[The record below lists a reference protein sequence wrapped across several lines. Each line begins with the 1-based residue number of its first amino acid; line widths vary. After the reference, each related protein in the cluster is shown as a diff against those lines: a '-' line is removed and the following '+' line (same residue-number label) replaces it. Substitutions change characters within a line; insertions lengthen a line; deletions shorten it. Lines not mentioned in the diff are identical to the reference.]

1 MQRQEQNSRC
11 HCDKARK
18 TLHLECPAQH
28 CHSNTVHTIVSP
40 RAGEQ
45 ALTRCTAS
53 HYSKHS
59 EHAQHEP
66 EPPCRARL
74 LAATVAVEPSG
85 TDAGCAHHTARGALI
100 PHRAGARA
108 LLGGQSTGST
118 EPTRGTIE
126 LQGNSTHTHTHTVA
140 RNNVNRQPPTDNR
153 RHTSN
158 NNGSNSAPGDPAG
171 SRCQVH
177 TPPARCVGGVQR
189 PRDQQR
195 A

>member
-11 HCDKARK
+11 HCDRARK

-45 ALTRCTAS
+45 ALTRCAAS
-53 HYSKHS
+53 HYSKYS

-85 TDAGCAHHTARGALI
+85 TDAGCAHRTARGALI
-100 PHRAGARA
+100 THRAGARA
-108 LLGGQSTGST
+108 FLGGQSTGST
-118 EPTRGTIE
+118 EPTRGTRE
-126 LQGNSTHTHTHTVA
+126 LQGNSTHTHIHIHAHKPMSIGEQQTQAPQLQRYNRKPRTCTPWKQYVPGPHTACPV
-140 RNNVNRQPPTDNR
+140 RW
-153 RHTSN
+153 
-158 NNGSNSAPGDPAG
+158 
-171 SRCQVH
+171 
-177 TPPARCVGGVQR
+177 
-189 PRDQQR
+189 
-195 A
+195 